1 MPKQKGA
8 GSKVK
13 TSRHP
18 SQDENV
24 LIFNYTNSVKQR
36 VLLFLNLLAKV
47 KWTYPLISTSFPLAY
62 SGFVLIHAAI
72 LGFDTSIVNSIGIG
86 PLIYPYFFLNPEKV
100 GYGGI
105 AMWVGI
111 LLTAFIVI
119 GYLFFGIDKL
129 LCKRKID

>member
-24 LIFNYTNSVKQR
+24 LILNYTNSVKQR

-86 PLIYPYFFLNPEKV
+86 PLIYPYFFFNPEKV

-129 LCKRKID
+129 LCKRKTD

>member
-129 LCKRKID
+129 LCKRKTD

>member
-86 PLIYPYFFLNPEKV
+86 PLIYPYFFFNPEKV
-100 GYGGI
+100 GYCGI
-105 AMWVGI
+105 AIWVGI

>member
-86 PLIYPYFFLNPEKV
+86 PLIYPYFFFNPEKA
-100 GYGGI
+100 GYSGI
-105 AMWVGI
+105 AMWVGV
-111 LLTAFIVI
+111 LLAAFIVI

-129 LCKRKID
+129 LCKRKTD

>member
-86 PLIYPYFFLNPEKV
+86 PLIYPYFFFNPKKV

-129 LCKRKID
+129 LCKRKTD

>member
-8 GSKVK
+8 GSKGK
-13 TSRHP
+13 TSRYP

-86 PLIYPYFFLNPEKV
+86 PLIYPYFFFNPEKV

>member
-86 PLIYPYFFLNPEKV
+86 PLIYPYFFFNPEKV

-105 AMWVGI
+105 AMW
-111 LLTAFIVI
+111 FIVI

-129 LCKRKID
+129 LCKRKTD

>member
-1 MPKQKGA
+1 M
-8 GSKVK
+8 
-13 TSRHP
+13 
-18 SQDENV
+18 
-24 LIFNYTNSVKQR
+24 
-36 VLLFLNLLAKV
+36 LFLNLLAKV

-129 LCKRKID
+129 LCKRIID

>member
-129 LCKRKID
+129 LCKRIID

>member
-86 PLIYPYFFLNPEKV
+86 PLIYPYFFFNPEKV
-100 GYGGI
+100 GYSGI
-105 AMWVGI
+105 AMWFGI
-111 LLTAFIVI
+111 LLAAFIVI

-129 LCKRKID
+129 LCKRKTD